1 MKMLSTII
9 YNYLLT
15 EYLYLSYLRLNM
27 TDEAI
32 FKLASKFTNVVEI
45 SIRNTITA
53 IPTKA
58 FHPVGGHQDK
68 LRRLC
73 FWYQILS
80 IIGSNA
86 FSYLNNLDNILFNQV
101 DIKSIERYAFSFE
114 KSSDNKLFIE
124 FQNCVIN
131 GFVFGNNSFDGL
143 KRPTYLIFNNTL
155 KPNMV
160 KHLNELSFLNFLLEN
175 GHYKIILINNELDY
189 NDCRN
194 AWIRQHEE
202 LQPRIIHLKCLDGKD
217 FNYFKNFK
225 NC

>member
-73 FWYQILS
+73 F
-80 IIGSNA
+80 
-86 FSYLNNLDNILFNQV
+86 
-101 DIKSIERYAFSFE
+101 
-114 KSSDNKLFIE
+114 
-124 FQNCVIN
+124 
-131 GFVFGNNSFDGL
+131 
-143 KRPTYLIFNNTL
+143 
-155 KPNMV
+155 
-160 KHLNELSFLNFLLEN
+160 
-175 GHYKIILINNELDY
+175 
-189 NDCRN
+189 
-194 AWIRQHEE
+194 
-202 LQPRIIHLKCLDGKD
+202 
-217 FNYFKNFK
+217 
-225 NC
+225 